1 MTMTIDRAAAAA
13 LGARARAGHDEPRAG
28 FVASLVRHRLFQFA
42 ALGGAL
48 FAIAPRPESPN
59 KIAIQGERL
68 GALQA
73 AEAKRRG
80 GSALSAEKA
89 REVDQRA
96 IEDEILYREG
106 VRLGLDRNDGIVRQR
121 VAQKV
126 LFLAEEAF
134 GATRPASDDE
144 LARFFEAN
152 RARWRLPEKTSFTQ
166 VYAHNAEDLAGDEPP
181 EGEPSPVAR
190 EVTGSRAEIASR
202 LGVAFADAIAKAPTG
217 VWTAPIASPFGF
229 HRVRVDKREPG
240 REARLDEVKSAVIE
254 AERVHRK
261 QEAVARFLKAA
272 AARYDISIDGKKVNG
287 FEPSRRIA
295 FRMEPS
301 GEDE

>member
-1 MTMTIDRAAAAA
+1 MTMTIDRAAPAA
-13 LGARARAGHDEPRAG
+13 LRGRVRADEAPPL
-28 FVASLVRHRLFQFA
+28 ASRLAAIARHRLFQFA
-42 ALGGAL
+42 AIGGAL
-48 FAIAPRPESPN
+48 FAIAPKPETPN
-59 KIAIQGERL
+59 KVSIQGERL
-68 GALQA
+68 GALRA
-73 AEAKRRG
+73 AEAKRHG
-80 GSALSAEKA
+80 GSKLAPEKA

-126 LFLAEEAF
+126 LFLAEEVG
-134 GATRPASDDE
+134 GATRPASDAE
-144 LARFFEAN
+144 LRAFFEAN
-152 RARWRLPEKTSFTQ
+152 RARWKLPERATFTQ
-166 VYAHNAEDLAGDEPP
+166 VYAHEAKDLAGDEPP

-190 EVTGSRAEIASR
+190 EMKGSRAEIAQR
-202 LGVAFADAIAKAPTG
+202 LGAAFADAIAKAPEG
-217 VWTAPIASPFGF
+217 AWSAPIASPYGF
-229 HRVRVDKREPG
+229 HRVRVTKREPA
-240 REARLDEVKSAVIE
+240 REATLDEVLAAVIE

-261 QEAVARFLKAA
+261 QEAIARFVKAA
-272 AARYDISIDGKKVNG
+272 AARYQIEIDGKPVTG